1 MASYERCIQEVTNAV
16 GRDLTEDEA
25 RRLYK
30 QVTKLIDK
38 LQVQKHVESFDTLL
52 MQEIEKAGDLSQAA
66 AIVAK
71 RNAVKN
77 KVAQIMKRD
86 YFDTRWADD
95 PAEGLRAS
103 LITSV
108 TGRKG
113 SKDATGTL
121 LDALGDRYVM
131 GFAADLDRANVTKW
145 LAQGSY
151 DEPTWIA
158 AWELNKATPD
168 QAVLAA
174 LPKEA
179 LASATIINKWT
190 EVARINGN
198 KAGAWIHKLDGYVT
212 RHSHDQ
218 TRIATVGKNIRES
231 ERIWMQDA
239 TEWLDWERTMPDVE
253 MDRRA
258 TVLRNLFSDFS
269 SGKHLKLDAPPMAGF
284 QGAANIGKQ
293 LSHERVLH
301 FKDARAEYAYNRK
314 YGAGNLREAV
324 MNNLVRMGRDTALM
338 RDWGPNARANY
349 EAVVKDMI
357 ERLRE
362 AGEHTKR
369 QALEAEK
376 DKLDRTVW
384 PILDGDIYRVENAT
398 LARYSANVRGIEMMS
413 DLGAST
419 LKSIPDIPIWAT
431 AMRQQGVNMFDGM
444 AQAIG
449 SLTQDATHGE
459 KLHVLAELGVMLDSV
474 RNTVSE
480 RADPTGGQTGA
491 IARMTNL
498 YFKLNLLR
506 PWTDRLRGG
515 FALATSHRLANHR
528 HLEFTALPEG
538 MQHLLKQYSIDDAEW
553 AVIRQAHESHAD
565 GKAFL
570 TPEGLSDLPNDA
582 FTAYLTRQDK
592 APTAYHVDA
601 AKTEL
606 QDRLRRFFLDQ
617 ATTAAVQPDT
627 ATRAAMFGG
636 THRGT
641 WTGEAAR
648 HFWMYKGFTMSV
660 MRRVMGRELFGY
672 GETRL
677 SIPDALVAMF
687 KDPKGSAFVGMANL
701 IASTAVFGYAAM
713 TLGEL
718 AKGRDP
724 RVPKTAKDYA
734 AVLSASMLQ
743 GGGMG
748 LYGDFLFG
756 EMVSRFGS
764 GPLESF
770 VGPTWRR
777 AEDVI
782 TLAKSLRDGDDVGGR
797 ALTKA
802 FNSAP
807 FVNLFYTRWA
817 LDYLVLYRLQEMSN
831 PGYLR
836 RMEDRVQ
843 KEKNQS
849 FIIPPS
855 SVIPYGG

>member
-16 GRDLTEDEA
+16 GRELTEDEA
-25 RRLYK
+25 RRLDK

-52 MQEIEKAGDLSQAA
+52 MQEIDKAGDLSQAA

-77 KVAQIMKRD
+77 KVAQIKYLD
-86 YFDTRWADD
+86 HFLSVWGDD

-103 LITSV
+103 LASSM
-108 TGRKG
+108 TGRKT
-113 SKDATGTL
+113 SKRSTAAL
-121 LDALGDRYVM
+121 QDALSDTYIM
-131 GFAADLDRANVTKW
+131 GVAADLDRAGLTKW
-145 LAQGSY
+145 IAQGSY
-151 DEPTWIA
+151 DQPIWKA
-158 AWELNKATPD
+158 MWELNKATPD
-168 QAVLAA
+168 QAVLVT

-179 LASATIINKWT
+179 VDAAGILNKWT
-190 EVARINGN
+190 ETARINAN

-218 TRIATVGKNIRES
+218 TRITQAGEAA
-231 ERIWMQDA
+231 WMQDA

-269 SGKHLKLDAPPMAGF
+269 SGKHLKFDSAPMAGF

-301 FKDARAEYAYNRK
+301 FKDADAEFAYNQK
-314 YGAGNLREAV
+314 YGTGNLRESV
-324 MNNLVRMGRDTALM
+324 FNNLARMGRDTALM
-338 RDWGPNARANY
+338 REWGPNARANY
-349 EAVVKDMI
+349 DTVVKELI
-357 ERLRE
+357 TRLRD
-362 AGEHTKR
+362 AGDHTKR
-369 QALEAEK
+369 QALENAK
-376 DKLDRTVW
+376 AKLDRTLW
-384 PILDGDIYRVENAT
+384 PLLDGDIYRVENAT
-398 LARYSANVRGIEMMS
+398 LARYSANVRGIEMMA
-413 DLGAST
+413 DLGASVVS
-419 LKSIPDIPIWAT
+419 SITDIPVWAT
-431 AMRQQGVNMFDGM
+431 AMRQQGVGMFDGM

-449 SLTQDATHGE
+449 SLTQDAAHGE
-459 KLHVLAELGVMLDSV
+459 RLHILAELGVMVDSV
-474 RNTVSE
+474 RNTVST
-480 RADPTGGQTGA
+480 RMDPTGGQTGA
-491 IARMTNL
+491 VARMTNT
-498 YFKLNLLR
+498 YFNLNILR

-528 HLEFTALPEG
+528 HLDFGALPEG
-538 MQHLLKQYSIDDAEW
+538 MQHLLKQYDMGEAEW
-553 AVIRQAHESHAD
+553 SVIRQAHESHAD

-570 TPEGLSDLPNDA
+570 TPEGLADLPNDA
-582 FTAYLTRQDK
+582 FAAYLTRQDK

-601 AKTEL
+601 AKTDL
-606 QDRLRRFFLDQ
+606 QDRLRRFFQDQ
-617 ATTAAVQPDT
+617 ATTATVQPDAMT
-627 ATRAAMFGG
+627 KATMLGG

-648 HFWMYKGFTMSV
+648 HFWMYKGFTMSI

-672 GETRL
+672 GETRMP
-677 SIPDALVAMF
+677 IPDAIVAMF

-701 IASTAVFGYAAM
+701 IATTTVFGYAAM
-713 TLGEL
+713 TIKDLL
-718 AKGRDP
+718 KGRDP
-724 RVPKTAKDYA
+724 RTPHTAAEYGK
-734 AVLSASMLQ
+734 VLSASMLQ
-743 GGGMG
+743 GGGLG

-770 VGPTWRR
+770 MGPTWRR
-777 AEDVI
+777 AEDVV
-782 TLAKSLRDGDDVGGR
+782 TLAKSLRDGDDVTGR
-797 ALTKA
+797 ALTKV